1 MSTSSGNELFNSRIA
16 CGPLEIAKNKA
27 TRGGDHNP
35 SHFYCT
41 FGRLL
46 VTKWIS
52 LLVYVT
58 QWQMTHASIWQPNN
72 QFQVP
77 FFGDNCFCI
86 LLISKQVCYHYQ
98 DCLKCEACHQCLSS
112 PEATQQITLVLTSF
126 DSLEPS
132 HTEYYWAPFHANNHL
147 FFPVHLTSS

>member
-86 LLISKQVCYHYQ
+86 LLISKQVCYHYH
-98 DCLKCEACHQCLSS
+98 CIRTASNVKHATNAYHRLKPLSRS
-112 PEATQQITLVLTSF
+112 LWFWPVLIVWNHHIRNITGLHFMQTIIC
-126 DSLEPS
+126 
-132 HTEYYWAPFHANNHL
+132 
-147 FFPVHLTSS
+147 FFLST

>member
-52 LLVYVT
+52 LLVYIYMLHSDRWPT
-58 QWQMTHASIWQPNN
+58 LRSGN
-72 QFQVP
+72 
-77 FFGDNCFCI
+77 
-86 LLISKQVCYHYQ
+86 
-98 DCLKCEACHQCLSS
+98 
-112 PEATQQITLVLTSF
+112 QITNSKYLFLVIIASVFCLFPNKFAITIRTASNVKHATNAYHRLKPLSR
-126 DSLEPS
+126 SLWFWPVLIV
-132 HTEYYWAPFHANNHL
+132 WNHHIRNITGL
-147 FFPVHLTSS
+147 HFMQTIICFFLST